1 MASNKIVKREVGDR
15 LSSLPDNLLLE
26 ILSYLPLK
34 EVMRQ
39 SVLSKRW
46 KHVCSMFPNLEF
58 DYDFFYGFGGDDYI
72 LWERPYEFYKSRQ
85 RRRRELLNVVDRML
99 ETLASQSL
107 SVKKFAVNLVLQDPN
122 WANHLDRWIE
132 RVVLPPYSKLEQL
145 TIDLGGVSGLVKA
158 QGSPTYDLSRN
169 IFVSKSLVKLRLE
182 FCRLQHWPC
191 FKTNL
196 PSLKVLILERLQT
209 DDHAVQNLIDCCR
222 NLEIL
227 TIYDCDGIKRL
238 VVVDQ
243 IHLKELTIAR
253 NEGLGFIKID
263 GLSNLSEVEISSPDS
278 ADELDIQLD
287 HCENIKVLRILR
299 AEIELDWLTGLLAKL
314 PLLEKLTLIFCH
326 SLKNITISSRNL
338 KELTIYQLKNL
349 ERVTL
354 DTPNLRE
361 FDYWGDLIELSTLSV
376 PLINLPIKRS
386 RDGIQKKNNSF
397 DQYHNAV
404 QPPLPYLKKL
414 KYRIYNS
421 DVMLGQALDS
431 LFRIC
436 SQPEFISL
444 QNHDKS
450 IEYHFLLSYNEFT
463 MEGRNCRCYES
474 SSSSS
479 RKRCIKDA
487 RIEKYNICGGQE
499 IEETEFLT
507 EVPQDEEMLQKF
519 QELQICCSRPC

>member
-26 ILSYLPLK
+26 ILSFLPLK

-58 DYDFFYGFGGDDYI
+58 DFDFFFGIGGDDYI
-72 LWERPYEFYKSRQ
+72 LLERPY
-85 RRRRELLNVVDRML
+85 D
-99 ETLASQSL
+99 QSL

-132 RVVLPPYSKLEQL
+132 HVVLPPYSKLEQL
-145 TIDLGGVSGLVKA
+145 TIDLAGVRDLVKA
-158 QGSPTYDLSRN
+158 QESPTYDLSRN
-169 IFVSKSLVKLRLE
+169 IFVSKSLVELRLQ

-196 PSLKVLILERLQT
+196 PSLKVLILERIQT
-209 DDHAVQNLIDCCR
+209 EDHAVQNLIDCCR
-222 NLEIL
+222 NLEIFFL
-227 TIYDCDGIKRL
+227 IDCDGIKRL
-238 VVVDQ
+238 QVVDQ
-243 IHLKELTIAR
+243 IHLKELMIAR
-253 NEGLGFIKID
+253 NEGLGFIKMD
-263 GLSNLSEVEISSPDS
+263 GLSSLFVVVIGSPYS
-278 ADELDIQLD
+278 ANKLDIQLD
-287 HCENIKVLRILR
+287 HCENIKVLSILG

-314 PLLEKLTLIFCH
+314 PLLEKLTLISCD

-338 KELTIYQLKNL
+338 KELIIYQLTNL

-354 DTPNLRE
+354 YTPNLRE
-361 FDYWGDLIELSTLSV
+361 FDYLGEVIELSTLSV

-386 RDGIQKKNNSF
+386 RDDIQKKNNSF
-397 DQYHNAV
+397 DQSPNDV

-414 KYRIYNS
+414 KYRIINR

-436 SQPEFISL
+436 SQPEFIL
-444 QNHDKS
+444 LKNYDKS
-450 IEYHFLLSYNEFT
+450 VEYHFL
-463 MEGRNCRCYES
+463 
-474 SSSSS
+474 
-479 RKRCIKDA
+479 
-487 RIEKYNICGGQE
+487 
-499 IEETEFLT
+499 
-507 EVPQDEEMLQKF
+507 V
-519 QELQICCSRPC
+519 